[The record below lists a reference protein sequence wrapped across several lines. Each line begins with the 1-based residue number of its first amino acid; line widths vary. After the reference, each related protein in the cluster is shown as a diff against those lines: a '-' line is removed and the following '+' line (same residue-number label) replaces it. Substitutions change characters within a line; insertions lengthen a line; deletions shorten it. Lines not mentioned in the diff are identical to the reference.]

1 MSPPTLRESISSAW
15 PRPEPVDGSAGIDGG
30 GTFADGASSGTSPTG
45 FHAAMPS
52 RQHRSSG
59 CCCACACAALSSSGP
74 TRGLLLPELK
84 YQWAMG
90 ASFAMGRRDRKSVG
104 LGKSVS
110 VRVNLG
116 GRRLIKKKHTHN
128 TH

>member
-1 MSPPTLRESISSAW
+1 MRISDW
-15 PRPEPVDGSAGIDGG
+15 
-30 GTFADGASSGTSPTG
+30 SSDVCSSDLTPPTG

-90 ASFAMGRRDRKSVG
+90 GVLCEGKTEFKAAGQPTKCRRSG
-104 LGKSVS
+104 L
-110 VRVNLG
+110 RPPTRG
-116 GRRLIKKKHTHN
+116 GSAREHPAEEVAVVPRSEEH
-128 TH
+128 